1 MTLENINKRWISYKT
16 QYGLDSPVLIEEVRF
31 DGDKGI
37 DASFDITEMYTHHY
51 VLHLNP
57 KIHLYRSDYVDMILW
72 HEFTHLYDFLEQPF
86 AYKVMRKIYLYM
98 NTYSEYHAA
107 RRTLE
112 RVLFSNNSSEI
123 RQNKDTQHRSSQSG
137 ATSGKIIQKGFSPDK
152 CIIPTAFKEIS
163 LRNLVSDTLRHAER
177 AHAWFVE
184 NPDHQSFHLYLRYV
198 MYLMGYA
205 SLFAN
210 KKDILKFCLADLHES
225 EDLYMELFKILEEK
239 DFFKIVSH
247 MDEIYDEVG
256 IK

>member
-1 MTLENINKRWISYKT
+1 MTLENINKKWISYKR
-16 QYGLDSPVLIEEVRF
+16 QYNLDSPVLIEEVRF

-37 DASFDITEMYTHHY
+37 DASFDITQMYTHHY

-57 KIHLYRSDYVDMILW
+57 KIHLYRSDYVDMVLW

-107 RRTLE
+107 KRTLWK
-112 RVLFSNNSSEI
+112 VLFAGKDRDICQDKNPQNRNS
-123 RQNKDTQHRSSQSG
+123 QNQNMQS
-137 ATSGKIIQKGFSPDK
+137 TFHPDK
-152 CIIPTAFKEIS
+152 CMIPTAFKEIS
-163 LRNLVSDTLRHAER
+163 LRELVSDTLRHAER
-177 AHAWFVE
+177 SHAWFME

-210 KKDILKFCLADLHES
+210 KEDILKYCLADLQES
-225 EDLYMELFKILEEK
+225 ENLYLDLFKILEQK

>member
-31 DGDKGI
+31 DGEKGI

-57 KIHLYRSDYVDMILW
+57 KIHLYRSDYMEMILW

-107 RRTLE
+107 KRTLE
-112 RVLFSNNSSEI
+112 RVLFSNYSSEI
-123 RQNKDTQHRSSQSG
+123 RQEKDT
-137 ATSGKIIQKGFSPDK
+137 KNFNPDK

-163 LRNLVSDTLRHAER
+163 LRNLVSDTLQHAER
-177 AHAWFVE
+177 SRAWFIE